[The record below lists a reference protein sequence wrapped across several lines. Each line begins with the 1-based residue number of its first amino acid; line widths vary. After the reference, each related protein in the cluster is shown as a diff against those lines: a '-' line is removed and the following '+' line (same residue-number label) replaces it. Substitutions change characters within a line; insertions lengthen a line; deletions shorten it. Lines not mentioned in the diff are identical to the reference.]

1 MEDTKKTNPTTDDDT
16 IQGENVSSEE
26 NQIVTPAKTVAGID
40 VTNPDTD
47 SDNSSNKKVKNN
59 SEDNLE
65 LRRMSLKARLHAKA
79 ERFRENTADMS
90 TWDKIKYF
98 VYYYK
103 WHVILTALAIFLL
116 IAIPTSIIK
125 NNRPVSISYAVVNSP
140 APEQIKEKL
149 FNEYAEHYN
158 IVKGYQ
164 IRNNLYVTLS
174 QKGYEENIVQQE
186 GNSSYT
192 QFPTLCYNDYYDIIL
207 TDKAGLEYCTSTS
220 LVQPLEDRLYDDI
233 LTELKEKYPD
243 IIVTSPDY
251 DGKRV
256 EFALDVSNAEFIKEL
271 NVGYD
276 KVYVCFP
283 GDSEQNTINIRR
295 FLKYI
300 FSLDIEI

>member
-1 MEDTKKTNPTTDDDT
+1 MEDTKKNNSATEDCAIQEEMTSLEEDIISIPT
-16 IQGENVSSEE
+16 
-26 NQIVTPAKTVAGID
+26 KTVAGVD
-40 VTNPDTD
+40 VTVPDNDTPSED
-47 SDNSSNKKVKNN
+47 ASNKSKR
-59 SEDNLE
+59 EDNLE
-65 LRRMSLKARLHAKA
+65 LKRMGLKDRIRAKT
-79 ERFRENTADMS
+79 ERFKEHTADMS
-90 TWDKIKYF
+90 TWGKIKYF

-158 IVKGYQ
+158 LVKGYQ

-174 QKGYEENIVQQE
+174 QKGYEENMSKSE

-207 TDKAGLEYCTSTS
+207 TDKTGLEYCTSTS
-220 LVQPLEDRLYDDI
+220 LVQPLEDRLYNDI
-233 LTELKEKYPD
+233 LTELKEKYPN
-243 IIVTSPDY
+243 IIVTSPNY
-251 DGKRV
+251 DGKQV
-256 EFALDVSNAEFIKEL
+256 EFALDVSDTEFIKEL

-283 GDSEQNTINIRR
+283 GSSEQNNINVRR

-300 FSLDIEI
+300 FNLDLEI